1 VSKSQG
7 KPVGERRKSTVDR
20 ARRLLILDHDAWS
33 RALADGLLRGRGYRV
48 VCTGDAE
55 MALRL
60 ARETIPDLLLV
71 DLSMKALVPAPRRSG
86 DPESVEAWPV
96 SLDGYALLRPLEIAP
111 VPAGQPVVV
120 LRPVSTEAKFE
131 TGEAVR
137 FALAAL
143 LPKPFTPETLLGK
156 VADILGGP
164 SRRLEE
170 TVVRQQLENDGM
182 LLGGRIEVVG
192 VPGILQMCHN
202 TMLSGVCTLETLEG
216 VSVKVYFHR
225 GEIVAASGPDGESGG
240 DSVAEVVSW
249 TGGRFDFVP
258 GEPDEQTPL
267 GTFDALLLEGCR
279 RMDERE
285 HRRSTDE
292 WERLSWRTYPSL
304 LGKPEPEA

>member
-1 VSKSQG
+1 
-7 KPVGERRKSTVDR
+7 VGERRRGTVDR

-48 VCTGDAE
+48 VCTGDGE

-60 ARETIPDLLLV
+60 ARETLPDLLLV
-71 DLSMKALVPAPRRSG
+71 DLAMKVLLPAPRRAG
-86 DPESVEAWPV
+86 DAEPVEAWPT
-96 SLDGYALLRPLEIAP
+96 SLEGYALLRPLEIAP
-111 VPAGQPVVV
+111 VPVGQPVVV
-120 LRPVSTEAKFE
+120 MRAL
-131 TGEAVR
+131 GEGSFDGDPVR
-137 FALAAL
+137 FGLAAL

-156 VADILGGP
+156 VSEILGGP
-164 SRRLEE
+164 SRPLEE
-170 TVVRQQLENDGM
+170 SVVRQQLENDGM

-202 TMLSGVCTLETLEG
+202 TMLSGVCTLEALEG
-216 VSVKVYFHR
+216 SSVKVYFHR
-225 GEIVAASGPDGESGG
+225 GEIVAASGPDGASGG

-249 TGGRFDFVP
+249 TRGRFDFVP

-285 HRRSTDE
+285 RTRRADE
-292 WERLSWRTYPSL
+292 WERLQWRTYPAQ
-304 LGKPEPEA
+304 LGKPESDA